1 MASRPHLMDLVWVN
15 YTRGLLM
22 PYWGFAGSRPAR
34 SPGCERLGS
43 RDDLAAN
50 TVDDKAPSL
59 GPTTE
64 LLAELD
70 RLATIEVHV

>member
-22 PYWGFAGSRPAR
+22 PYRGFAGSRPAR
-34 SPGCERLGS
+34 GPGGEGFGS
-43 RDDLAAN
+43 GNDLAAN
-50 TVDDKAPSL
+50 TVDEKATGL
-59 GPTTE
+59 GPTAE

-70 RLATIEVHV
+70 RLATVEIHV